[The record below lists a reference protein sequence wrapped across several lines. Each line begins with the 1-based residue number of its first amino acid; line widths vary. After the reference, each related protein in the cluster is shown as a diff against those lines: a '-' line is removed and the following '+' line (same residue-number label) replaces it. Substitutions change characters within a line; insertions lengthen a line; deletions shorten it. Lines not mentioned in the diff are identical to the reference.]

1 MANLVTDSVPRGT
14 LLSALEEKRRQQ
26 MKKYLLHRL
35 FFVAMLREEVLDGE
49 ITAYHEQLFQ
59 RIQKFHLGEPASG
72 VLLIYSRCILHIL
85 EASSGTLYHIL
96 TDLAALEKQ
105 GPKALLQDVKIVVMS
120 HNIPTRL
127 FTQWYTTTVD
137 VPVTLED
144 VTQSQTTEEVITEAL
159 LQDVKIVV
167 MSHNIPTRLFTQ
179 WYTTTVDVPVTLEDV
194 TQSQTTEEVIT
205 ECLTLILKLGV
216 YLATLK
222 VGNKGL
228 SECLHNVVPELLV
241 PAETIQCL
249 CRAKEC
255 LSPAQFLEMYSNPLQ
270 PSMDSETVWP
280 TPAHMFK

>member
-72 VLLIYSRCILHIL
+72 VVLIYSRCILHIL

-105 GPKALLQDVKIVVMS
+105 GPK
-120 HNIPTRL
+120 
-127 FTQWYTTTVD
+127 
-137 VPVTLED
+137 
-144 VTQSQTTEEVITEAL
+144 AL

>member
-1 MANLVTDSVPRGT
+1 MNRPDPTAASSFL
-14 LLSALEEKRRQQ
+14 
-26 MKKYLLHRL
+26 KYLLHRL

-127 FTQWYTTTVD
+127 FTQWYTT
-137 VPVTLED
+137 
-144 VTQSQTTEEVITEAL
+144 
-159 LQDVKIVV
+159 
-167 MSHNIPTRLFTQ
+167 M
-179 WYTTTVDVPVTLEDV
+179 VDVPVTLEDV

-255 LSPAQFLEMYSNPLQ
+255 LSPAEFLKMYSNPLQ

>member
-105 GPKALLQDVKIVVMS
+105 GPK
-120 HNIPTRL
+120 L
-127 FTQWYTTTVD
+127 FTQWYTT
-137 VPVTLED
+137 
-144 VTQSQTTEEVITEAL
+144 
-159 LQDVKIVV
+159 
-167 MSHNIPTRLFTQ
+167 M
-179 WYTTTVDVPVTLEDV
+179 VDVPVTLEDV

-255 LSPAQFLEMYSNPLQ
+255 LSPAEFLKMYSNPLQ